1 MKNRTPFDYRCIIW
15 DWNGTLIDDTWMCHD
30 LMLPL
35 LDEYKG
41 RRVDLEEYRDLF
53 CQPLE
58 EVFASVGPE
67 LRIDLPDDWI
77 LFLKLREGES
87 RLLLAHPET
96 SAWVSTA
103 AFERSHG
110 EVFLRE
116 LKALRPGTL
125 IDVRALGDVASVS
138 NLHLLIEGI

>member
-1 MKNRTPFDYRCIIW
+1 MPYLNWKQAPVRKNLSERERGPSELRLAIAAAEAQS
-15 DWNGTLIDDTWMCHD
+15 LV
-30 LMLPL
+30 LA
-35 LDEYKG
+35 
-41 RRVDLEEYRDLF
+41 
-53 CQPLE
+53 LE